1 MIGLLR
7 STAFRVA
14 LVFALAL
21 TLTTSLVF
29 ALVAWRFYE
38 SDLAHVKSVLSDEVA
53 KAVPEPLDRLR
64 RRLDLRLTE
73 DLRHLDYVGLFAAD
87 GSRLF
92 GNVAPGF
99 DVPED
104 GQPHLQEAPPLRLNE
119 RGGAN
124 AVFVARRRPDGVLLV
139 LGRSLAMVDELE
151 SAMLGAFAAALVPVV
166 LLALALGTV
175 VSRRAFRRLASI
187 QDAVDRVMA
196 GELDVRL
203 PASGTHDDV
212 DELVRAVNLMLDEF
226 GRLIG
231 QIRSVGDDIAH
242 DLRAPLTVMRARLER
257 GLAGSSEAELRT
269 LTAAALEDLERAMTA
284 VTALLRI
291 SELESGVRRGAFSP
305 VDLAEVG
312 RDAYEL
318 FEPLAAAKGVAM
330 VIDAP
335 RATVVPG
342 DGDLLRE
349 AVANLVDN
357 AIKFT
362 PPGGRVTIQCGSDAD
377 TLIQVGDTGP
387 GVAAQ
392 ERDKIVKR
400 FYRARATAG
409 LAPGNGL
416 GLSMAATI
424 VELHGFELRIGE
436 NTPGTAPGALFAITR
451 RGDAERH
458 LKAEFNGGSP
468 PSGIGMAWPR

>member
-1 MIGLLR
+1 MTRLLR

-38 SDLAHVKSVLSDEVA
+38 SDLAHVEAVLRDEVA
-53 KAVPEPLDRLR
+53 KAVPEPLDQLR

-73 DLRHLDYVGLFAAD
+73 DLRHLDFVGLFAAD

-92 GNVAPGF
+92 GNVAQGF
-99 DVPED
+99 AMPED
-104 GQPHLQEAPPLRLNE
+104 GRPHLLAAPPRLADE
-119 RGGAN
+119 RGGGDT
-124 AVFVARRRPDGVLLV
+124 VFVARRRPDGVLLV
-139 LGRSLAMVDELE
+139 LGRSLATVDELE
-151 SAMLGAFAAALVPVV
+151 AAMLGAFAAALVPVV

-175 VSRRAFRRLASI
+175 VSRRAFRRLAGI

-196 GELDVRL
+196 GELDARL
-203 PASGTHDDV
+203 PADGSRDDV
-212 DELVRAVNLMLDEF
+212 DSLVVAVNQMLDAF
-226 GRLIG
+226 VRLVG
-231 QIRSVGDDIAH
+231 QIKSVGDDIAH
-242 DLRAPLTVMRARLER
+242 DLRAPLAVMRARLER

-269 LTAAALEDLERAMTA
+269 LTAAALEDLERAITA

-318 FEPLAAAKGVAM
+318 FEPLAAAKDVTM
-330 VIDAP
+330 VLEAS
-335 RATVVPG
+335 RAVVVPG

-349 AVANLVDN
+349 ALANLVDN

-362 PPGGRVTIQCGSDAD
+362 PSGGRVTIRCGGGDA
-377 TLIQVGDTGP
+377 LIQVGDSGP
-387 GVAAQ
+387 GVAVQ
-392 ERDKIVKR
+392 ERDKIVRR
-400 FYRARATAG
+400 FYRARETAA

-424 VELHGFELRIGE
+424 VELHGLELRVGD
-436 NTPGTAPGALFAITR
+436 NTSDAAPGALFTIAHR
-451 RGDAERH
+451 SDAER
-458 LKAEFNGGSP
+458 KF
-468 PSGIGMAWPR
+468 